1 MEDFNMKISIV
12 ITFYNSV
19 RLGNFVERSMNCLL
33 NQTYKN
39 IEYICVNDGSTDST
53 LSQLE
58 DYAKKDSRIKVINK
72 ENEGV
77 AHYAKAAGQ
86 DAASGDYIMLF
97 DHDDE
102 LSLDAIELAVAKIK
116 QVETNIDAVSMIV
129 NVYYPNGELRNSYN
143 LYEHLSSK
151 NPYKPLSISGSNAYK
166 LTVGNYDFH
175 FRGLIKKEKFKAI
188 SFRFPEKI
196 VNGDEIIE
204 RQIFK
209 SLDQITSCEGVY
221 HHYIY
226 DNSSAKSYNLKKTD
240 FVRTDVILREIYKTD
255 NVYEERKDK
264 VELFAYK
271 NLISG
276 IKVYHHFAQKLSKPD
291 KDFYINRLK
300 EGFKN
305 IDKKILLKQ
314 YSGKSKWYN
323 SLLATS
329 FFVMFWYYKYKN

>member
-1 MEDFNMKISIV
+1 MENTTLKISIV
-12 ITFYNSV
+12 TTFYNSV

-39 IEYICVNDGSTDST
+39 IEFICVNDGSSDST

-58 DYAKKDSRIKVINK
+58 NYAKKDSRIKVINK

-86 DAASGDYIMLF
+86 DAANGDYIMLF
-97 DHDDE
+97 DHDDV

-116 QVETNIDAVSMIV
+116 QEETNTDAVSMIV
-129 NVYYPNGELRNSYN
+129 KVYYPNGELRNSYN
-143 LYEHLSSK
+143 LYEHISSE
-151 NPYKPLSISGSNAYK
+151 NLYKPLSISGFNAYK
-166 LTVGNYDFH
+166 LTVGCYDFH

-209 SLDQITSCEGVY
+209 SLNLITSCEGVY

-240 FVRTDVILREIYKTD
+240 FARTDVILRDLYKTD

-276 IKVYHHFAQKLSKPD
+276 IKVYHHFAQKLSRSD
-291 KDFYINRLK
+291 KDFYIKRLK

-314 YSGKSKWYN
+314 YSGKTKCYN
-323 SLLATS
+323 SLLVSS
-329 FFVMFWYYKYKN
+329 FFVMFCYYKFKN